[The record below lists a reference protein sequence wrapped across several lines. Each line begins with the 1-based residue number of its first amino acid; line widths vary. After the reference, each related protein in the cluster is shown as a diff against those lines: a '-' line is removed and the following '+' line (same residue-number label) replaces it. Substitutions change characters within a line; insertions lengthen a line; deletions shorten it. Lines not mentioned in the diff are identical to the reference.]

1 MPPGPLVNDYILRW
15 TYIPYV
21 IENNQVTFKPRMQ
34 YRAEIRWAAHAAV
47 LAKLV
52 DKQQIWHRSR
62 AIALAVDVLRINEM
76 NRRLNQFAEYKAAY
90 EGVALKDR
98 ESQEA
103 NQVVIEETLRHFHL
117 DYEHIGHYIRD
128 HMRSSLGGGGVK
140 WRQALAMTRD
150 EWKLVLERLKTNLE
164 QGQLHPTWYPAN
176 FPQSGERARSLALGK
191 QMVNLYPSQGNWAE
205 VDRTRIILFGNYM
218 SLYTVFIRDKA
229 SWYKTVLEK
238 FLDIVKPEGEY
249 HFPFMLGGQ
258 VYRLFSDMHKT
269 KLPFHAYDGK
279 AWDTG
284 AGKILGP
291 YFNWLLVPIGGVSQ
305 VASGQSHTSMLDTL
319 AIIAASR
326 NLPGTKICL
335 GDDLNH
341 WGTSTIHTPILEMDP
356 ADTEYR
362 FNLGMS
368 YWHDPDVP
376 RISGFKVTKDRSVDM
391 RSIQSGDFQ
400 EFEAAY
406 GSKRSA
412 EQRVLHAGMYLG
424 QFGKG
429 TLLERIEKLPP
440 NNWKSPGELMDSLI
454 DEGEP
459 DTWRWA
465 DEHGVKEVFL

>member
-1 MPPGPLVNDYILRW
+1 MPPGPLVNDYALHW
-15 TYIPYV
+15 EYIPYQ
-21 IENNQVTFKPRMQ
+21 IENNQVVARPQVR
-34 YRAEIRWAAHAAV
+34 YRAEVRWAKHAGV

-62 AIALAVDVLRINEM
+62 AVAMAVDVLRINEM
-76 NRRLNQFAEYKAAY
+76 KHRLDQFAEYKKY
-90 EGVALKDR
+90 YDGVALSER
-98 ESQEA
+98 ESHEA
-103 NQVVIEETLRHFHL
+103 NQVVIEETRNHFHL
-117 DYEHIGHYIRD
+117 DYEHIAHYIRD
-128 HMRSSLGGGGVK
+128 HIRSSLGGGGVK
-140 WRQALAMTRD
+140 WRQALDMTRD
-150 EWKLVLERLKTNLE
+150 EWKNVLERIKANLE
-164 QGQLHPTWYPAN
+164 LGELHPTWYPAN
-176 FPQSGERARSLALGK
+176 FPQSGERARSLALGN
-191 QMVNLYPSQGNWAE
+191 VLLVWFPGRGTWAI

-229 SWYKTVLEK
+229 SWYKTVIEK
-238 FLDIVKPEGEY
+238 FIDIIKPEGEY

-269 KLPFHAYDGK
+269 NLPFHAYDGK

-284 AGKILGP
+284 AGRILGP
-291 YFNWLLVPIGGVSQ
+291 SFNWLLVPIGGVSQ

-326 NLPGTKICL
+326 KLTGTKICL

-341 WGTSTIHTPILEMDP
+341 WGNSTIHTPILEMDP
-356 ADTEYR
+356 ADTKYR

-368 YWHDPDVP
+368 FWHDPDVP

-391 RSIQSGDFQ
+391 RSIQTVDFQ
-400 EFEAAY
+400 ELAAAY
-406 GSKRSA
+406 GARRSK
-412 EQRVLHAGMYLG
+412 EERVLHAGMYLG

-440 NNWKSPGELMDSLI
+440 NDWKSPGELMDSLI
-454 DEGEP
+454 ESGEP

-465 DEHGVKEVFL
+465 DEQGIKEVFL